1 MPPNDDNDD
10 GDFDHDGVIVR
21 TGKVVSGVCPGARN
35 FGVRG
40 EEQAKDAMLDKKST
54 HSLFHLTYP
63 SKGASFGP
71 TSKKGNFEDLA
82 QYVGIAWDPKDENA
96 INAICDTSEN
106 GIFVWPKEHLDHL
119 KADRWNGMTMTQ
131 KQLNMVGYLI
141 EIFYD
146 LCLAPGDNVSMNPGF
161 ERYLLDF
168 SRDKDI

>member
-1 MPPNDDNDD
+1 M
-10 GDFDHDGVIVR
+10 
-21 TGKVVSGVCPGARN
+21 
-35 FGVRG
+35 
-40 EEQAKDAMLDKKST
+40 
-54 HSLFHLTYP
+54 
-63 SKGASFGP
+63 
-71 TSKKGNFEDLA
+71 
-82 QYVGIAWDPKDENA
+82 
-96 INAICDTSEN
+96 
-106 GIFVWPKEHLDHL
+106 WPQEHLDHL